1 LVRAVTEVRVRE
13 DRVIEQ
19 LDKMVS
25 TGRVSEDEAL
35 RLRAA
40 QGTPE
45 FQTIMG
51 EIRARHAGGHLQAAV
66 DAGEMTQ
73 EEATQHLERIRR
85 GEHPKGLRARLRS
98 Q

>member
-1 LVRAVTEVRVRE
+1 VKE

-25 TGRVSEDEAL
+25 TGRVLEDEAV

-45 FQTIMG
+45 FETIMG
-51 EIRARHAGGHLQAAV
+51 EIRARHAASHLQTAV
-66 DAGEMTQ
+66 NTGEMTG
-73 EEATQHLERIRR
+73 EEANQHLERIRQ
-85 GEHPKGLRARLRS
+85 GEHPKGLRARLRKE
-98 Q
+98 